1 MNNSRANFP
10 LLLEL
15 RTAVWSVWNKA
26 KITQSEGRSFTDH
39 SSVKSPMI
47 NITATDVI
55 QSCFFPGKKSFP
67 THGETGNKYLAQ
79 NNISNLRSLFT
90 CMRTKGVPLPVD
102 EWPHAN
108 RMQWSSL
115 ASLLP
120 AERSVHLTQDT
131 LICPSSV
138 HAQILYITFLSSLAA
153 LPTSTS

>member
-26 KITQSEGRSFTDH
+26 KITQSEGRSCRSSLLSEKSYDKYYCHRCH
-39 SSVKSPMI
+39 SVLFLPWK
-47 NITATDVI
+47 T
-55 QSCFFPGKKSFP
+55 SFP

-102 EWPHAN
+102 ERPHAN